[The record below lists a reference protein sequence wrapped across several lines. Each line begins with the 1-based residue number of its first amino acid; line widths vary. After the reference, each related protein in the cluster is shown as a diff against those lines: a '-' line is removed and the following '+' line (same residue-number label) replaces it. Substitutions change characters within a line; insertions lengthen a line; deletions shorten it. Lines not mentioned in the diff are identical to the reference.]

1 MTRKADGDGKLD
13 LRTLVYGSFASLDFT
28 RSDLE
33 RLHDQAAERNRE
45 NEITGVLLFNGT
57 HFLQLIEGRPDAIE
71 ELMGR
76 IRRDSR
82 HVGIEVEHDGPTEDR
97 FFPDWALGL
106 VHVRG
111 ANVGDSE
118 LTADGLPDGLPEK
131 VRSRFQRMLSD
142 GGPDVDLPD

>member
-71 ELMGR
+71 ELMDR

-82 HVGIEVEHDGPTEDR
+82 HVGVEVEHDDSADKR
-97 FFPDWALGL
+97 YFPDWALGL

-111 ANVGDSE
+111 LPSAE